1 MVCPFCLKT
10 KIAFNKNSNMEY
22 NRSVYTCPHCGEA
35 LPGLYVRDYRDY
47 RPVVVNAV
55 GFRQHGKTLYFGA
68 LFYVLKKLTLAEHWP
83 DFFTLGLNEDSLNT
97 VYENVNMLEKGIL
110 PDSTPKNFPR
120 PTMMRVH
127 GIPLHPNRTLLF
139 YDTGGECFERP
150 SQLVRFAGFVSRART
165 VLFLVS
171 LVDMDNPVREMHKLL
186 NTYVVGMGE
195 LGGATQEQNLVVVY
209 TKADALLNYLTEWEF
224 LEDYLTHGSLEDLA
238 DQDHYVKRMH
248 TASERLRKFTRDR
261 LQAKEFINA
270 ARQNFKGVKYAIVSA
285 LGAKPDGNRLP
296 VEIVPRRVLDPL
308 LWMMEKSVPTWK
320 QVWHRISDRHVLD

>member
-10 KIAFNKNSNMEY
+10 KIAFNKNKPVGGGT
-22 NRSVYTCPHCGEA
+22 SVHTCPHCGEPV
-35 LPGLYVRDYRDY
+35 PGLYVRDYRSY

-68 LFYVLKKLTLAEHWP
+68 LFYVLKKLSLAEHWP

-97 VYENVNMLEKGIL
+97 VYENVAMLEKGIL

-120 PTMMRVH
+120 PTMLRVH
-127 GIPLHPNRTLLF
+127 GIPLHPDRTLLF
-139 YDTGGECFERP
+139 FDTGGECFERP
-150 SQLVRFAGFVSRART
+150 SQLVRFAGFVRRART

-171 LVDMDNPVREMHKLL
+171 LPDMDDPAKEMHKLL

-195 LGGATQEQNLVVVY
+195 LGGVTREQNLVVVY
-209 TKADALLNYLTEWEF
+209 TKADALIKYLDGWEF
-224 LEDYLTHGSLEDLA
+224 LTDYLTHGSLEELA
-238 DQDHYVKRMH
+238 DQDHYVRRLH
-248 TASERLRKFTRDR
+248 TASERLKKFTRDR
-261 LQAKEFINA
+261 LQAAEFLNA
-270 ARQNFKGVKYAIVSA
+270 ARVNFKAVKYTMISA

-308 LWMMEKSVPTWK
+308 LWMMEKSVPKWK
-320 QVWHRISDRHVLD
+320 QLWHLVSNKSILD